1 MKVLQ
6 LRAAILS
13 KRKLHLRIQP
23 SGHPKSATVE
33 HQTFLNMRQEDR
45 QRIYELR
52 HLIEK
57 EEDHTKCRQL
67 IKELVE
73 ILERSSEEGQGKTPS

>member
-1 MKVLQ
+1 MT
-6 LRAAILS
+6 
-13 KRKLHLRIQP
+13 P
-23 SGHPKSATVE
+23 
-33 HQTFLNMRQEDR
+33 EDR

-57 EEDHTKCRQL
+57 EEGHSKCRQL

-73 ILERSSEEGQGKTPS
+73 ILERSNGKKQDKTPS

>member
-13 KRKLHLRIQP
+13 KRKPHLRIRL

-33 HQTFLNMRQEDR
+33 HQTLLDMRQEDR
-45 QRIYELR
+45 QRICELR

-73 ILERSSEEGQGKTPS
+73 ILERSSEQGPGKTPN

>member
-1 MKVLQ
+1 
-6 LRAAILS
+6 
-13 KRKLHLRIQP
+13 
-23 SGHPKSATVE
+23 
-33 HQTFLNMRQEDR
+33 MRQEDR